1 MKILIVE
8 DDFVIAESLASELK
22 KWNYGVIVVEQFD
35 DILSIFNQHQPQLV
49 LLDINLPTLNGFH
62 WCQEIRKTSNVPII
76 FISSRIDN
84 MDQIM
89 AIQMGGDDFIEKPFN
104 LSLTIAKIQALLRR
118 TYDLSVANDSLTV
131 KGCTL
136 ILDEAKVVYQ
146 EQNIQLSLTELQILK
161 LLFQNEDKYVSRT
174 ALIEKCW
181 ESENFIDDN
190 TLAVNMTRLR
200 KKLNTIGVI
209 LLLLLIFIGIKYLS
223 FVKTISQQQQIENLE
238 NALYQLKNEQ
248 IEYKNDVESYFLTW
262 VHQMKTP
269 ITAAQLLLER
279 DEPNVVN
286 RVRQE
291 VIQIDNYTSL
301 ALSYLKLLNE
311 TSDISVTK
319 ISINNIIRPIIMK
332 YSIQFIDQKTKIHYE
347 PCHHEVLTDVRW
359 TSLLIEQLINNALKY
374 ARGKDI
380 WIEFDEQSNQLYV
393 KDNGIGISEAD
404 LPKIFDKG
412 YSGYNGQRQSNSSG
426 IGLFIVKQISTH
438 TNHPVSVVSK
448 QNEGTTFTIQFPD
461 E

>member
-118 TYDLSVANDSLTV
+118 TYDLSVANDSMTV

-359 TSLLIEQLINNALKY
+359 TSLMIEQLINNALKY

>member
-1 MKILIVE
+1 
-8 DDFVIAESLASELK
+8 
-22 KWNYGVIVVEQFD
+22 
-35 DILSIFNQHQPQLV
+35 
-49 LLDINLPTLNGFH
+49 
-62 WCQEIRKTSNVPII
+62 
-76 FISSRIDN
+76 
-84 MDQIM
+84 
-89 AIQMGGDDFIEKPFN
+89 
-104 LSLTIAKIQALLRR
+104 
-118 TYDLSVANDSLTV
+118 
-131 KGCTL
+131 
-136 ILDEAKVVYQ
+136 
-146 EQNIQLSLTELQILK
+146 
-161 LLFQNEDKYVSRT
+161 
-174 ALIEKCW
+174 
-181 ESENFIDDN
+181 
-190 TLAVNMTRLR
+190 
-200 KKLNTIGVI
+200 
-209 LLLLLIFIGIKYLS
+209 
-223 FVKTISQQQQIENLE
+223 ISQQQQIENLE

-461 E
+461 

>member
-1 MKILIVE
+1 MK
-8 DDFVIAESLASELK
+8 
-22 KWNYGVIVVEQFD
+22 
-35 DILSIFNQHQPQLV
+35 
-49 LLDINLPTLNGFH
+49 
-62 WCQEIRKTSNVPII
+62 
-76 FISSRIDN
+76 
-84 MDQIM
+84 
-89 AIQMGGDDFIEKPFN
+89 
-104 LSLTIAKIQALLRR
+104 
-118 TYDLSVANDSLTV
+118 
-131 KGCTL
+131 
-136 ILDEAKVVYQ
+136 
-146 EQNIQLSLTELQILK
+146 
-161 LLFQNEDKYVSRT
+161 
-174 ALIEKCW
+174 
-181 ESENFIDDN
+181 
-190 TLAVNMTRLR
+190 
-200 KKLNTIGVI
+200 
-209 LLLLLIFIGIKYLS
+209 
-223 FVKTISQQQQIENLE
+223 NLE
-238 NALYQLKNEQ
+238 TALYQLKNEQ

-359 TSLLIEQLINNALKY
+359 TSLMIEQLINNALKY

-380 WIEFDEQSNQLYV
+380 WIEFDEQSNQLHV

>member
-1 MKILIVE
+1 MTFLKSITQE
-8 DDFVIAESLASELK
+8 IAI
-22 KWNYGVIVVEQFD
+22 VIV
-35 DILSIFNQHQPQLV
+35 IFALFGLMFYLYHLPLEAY
-49 LLDINLPTLNGFH
+49 LL
-62 WCQEIRKTSNVPII
+62 
-76 FISSRIDN
+76 
-84 MDQIM
+84 
-89 AIQMGGDDFIEKPFN
+89 
-104 LSLTIAKIQALLRR
+104 AL
-118 TYDLSVANDSLTV
+118 
-131 KGCTL
+131 
-136 ILDEAKVVYQ
+136 
-146 EQNIQLSLTELQILK
+146 
-161 LLFQNEDKYVSRT
+161 
-174 ALIEKCW
+174 
-181 ESENFIDDN
+181 
-190 TLAVNMTRLR
+190 
-200 KKLNTIGVI
+200 GVI

-223 FVKTISQQQQIENLE
+223 FVKTISQQQ
-238 NALYQLKNEQ
+238 Q

-359 TSLLIEQLINNALKY
+359 TSLMIEQLINNALKY

-380 WIEFDEQSNQLYV
+380 WIEFDEQSNQLHV

>member
-1 MKILIVE
+1 MILLLQRKMSDIKYRVNAMTFLKSITQE
-8 DDFVIAESLASELK
+8 IAI
-22 KWNYGVIVVEQFD
+22 VIV
-35 DILSIFNQHQPQLV
+35 IFALFGLMFYLYHLPLEAY
-49 LLDINLPTLNGFH
+49 LL
-62 WCQEIRKTSNVPII
+62 
-76 FISSRIDN
+76 
-84 MDQIM
+84 
-89 AIQMGGDDFIEKPFN
+89 
-104 LSLTIAKIQALLRR
+104 AL
-118 TYDLSVANDSLTV
+118 
-131 KGCTL
+131 
-136 ILDEAKVVYQ
+136 
-146 EQNIQLSLTELQILK
+146 
-161 LLFQNEDKYVSRT
+161 
-174 ALIEKCW
+174 
-181 ESENFIDDN
+181 
-190 TLAVNMTRLR
+190 
-200 KKLNTIGVI
+200 GVI

-223 FVKTISQQQQIENLE
+223 FVKTISQQ
-238 NALYQLKNEQ
+238 
-248 IEYKNDVESYFLTW
+248 
-262 VHQMKTP
+262 HQMKTP